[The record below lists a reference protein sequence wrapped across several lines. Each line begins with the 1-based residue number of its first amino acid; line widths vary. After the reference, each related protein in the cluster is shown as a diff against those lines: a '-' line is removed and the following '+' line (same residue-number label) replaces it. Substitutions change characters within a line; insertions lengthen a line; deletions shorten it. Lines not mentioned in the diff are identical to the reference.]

1 MFPLCCRRLELLVTS
16 PLQTHAVGLIT
27 KAWDDTSMNV
37 HHVTEEILEC
47 LCVDRLWKNLL
58 VLTLCDSQLPP

>member
-1 MFPLCCRRLELLVTS
+1 
-16 PLQTHAVGLIT
+16 
-27 KAWDDTSMNV
+27 MNV

-58 VLTLCDSQLPP
+58 VLTLCDFQLPP